1 MLEINKIYNEDCL
14 EGMKKIDDK
23 SIDTIITDLPYGQT
37 SRNKWDSVIPFK
49 PLWEQYERIIK
60 DNGAIILFANGMFT
74 ADLMQSNRKLWKY
87 NLIWEKTQPTGFLNA
102 KKMPLR
108 SHEDICIFYKKLPT
122 YNPQKTTG
130 HPRKVSKAEHKTNC
144 KETTDY
150 GEHGLTTYDSTERYP
165 KSVWTFAKDIQ
176 KSALHPTQKP
186 VSLIEELIKTYTN
199 PGDLVLDSCAG
210 SCTTAV
216 AALNVRGHEVYSVE
230 WNKDFENIDLYADIS
245 QVTAQDILEKFG
257 HPDVIWAS
265 PDCTTFSIAAISH
278 HRRKNPETGN
288 LDPISDYAK
297 FCDATD
303 QHVISLIKELN
314 PTYYFIENPRG
325 GMRKMTWMQDLPRYT
340 VTYCKYGDTRMK
352 PTDIWTNPSESK
364 ISAYVQEWGSVS
376 HTSSKR

>member
-1 MLEINKIYNEDCL
+1 
-14 EGMKKIDDK
+14 MKAIPDK
-23 SIDTIITDLPYGQT
+23 SIDCIITDLPFGQT
-37 SRNKWDSVIPFK
+37 ARNVWDIIIPFNDYITIRIRK
-49 PLWEQYERIIK
+49 KLKVFYKEDFLLWSYQQGESDYRDALTYFDNKKSIGLWTHYKRIIK

-150 GEHGLTTYDSTERYP
+150 REHGLTTYDSTERYP

-186 VSLIEELIKTYTN
+186 VALIEELIKTYTN

-216 AALNVRGHEVYSVE
+216 AALNTGRDYICFE
-230 WNKDFENIDLYADIS
+230 KDKGIFDVGSKRVADYIN
-245 QVTAQDILEKFG
+245 QDILM
-257 HPDVIWAS
+257 S
-265 PDCTTFSIAAISH
+265 
-278 HRRKNPETGN
+278 
-288 LDPISDYAK
+288 
-297 FCDATD
+297 AT
-303 QHVISLIKELN
+303 
-314 PTYYFIENPRG
+314 
-325 GMRKMTWMQDLPRYT
+325 
-340 VTYCKYGDTRMK
+340 
-352 PTDIWTNPSESK
+352 
-364 ISAYVQEWGSVS
+364 
-376 HTSSKR
+376 